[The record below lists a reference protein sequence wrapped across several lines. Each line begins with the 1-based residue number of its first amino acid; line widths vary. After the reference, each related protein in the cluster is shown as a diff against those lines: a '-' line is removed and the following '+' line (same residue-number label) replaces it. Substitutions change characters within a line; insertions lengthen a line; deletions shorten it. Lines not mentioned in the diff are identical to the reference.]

1 MGRQKSQQSYHK
13 ASRSHNNRRRSGTL
27 FIVGVPI
34 GCPEDLTLR
43 ARRVLGQVS
52 IVVAEAPLAARALLD
67 FHGIAATITGYGRGE
82 PDRIAIFL
90 DRLNAGH
97 DIALVS
103 DSGMPVI
110 YDPGRLL
117 IAAARASGYR
127 ITVVPGPSALTAAA
141 SLSGESGDRLVFV
154 GQLPRSTQR
163 LDRLFSTLNYEVG
176 TTVMFASA
184 SVLPRILR
192 RISRILPERR
202 ITLAVNMTTP
212 DERLYQGA
220 ASALL
225 AHAQDL
231 SQDSEV
237 TLVLSGAR
245 KKRK

>member
-1 MGRQKSQQSYHK
+1 MGRQRSQQTYHN
-13 ASRSHNNRRRSGTL
+13 ASGSHNNRPRSGTL
-27 FIVGVPI
+27 FIVGLPI

-43 ARRVLGQVS
+43 ARRVLGEVS

-67 FHGIAATITGYGRGE
+67 YHGIAATITGYGRGE

-90 DRLNAGH
+90 DRLKAGH

-117 IAAARASGYR
+117 IAAARASEYQ
-127 ITVVPGPSALTAAA
+127 ITVVPGPSALTAATA
-141 SLSGESGDRLVFV
+141 LSGASGDRLLFV
-154 GQLPRSTQR
+154 GQLPRPAQR
-163 LDRLFSTLNYEVG
+163 LDRLFSTLIHERG

-184 SVLPRILR
+184 SSLPRILR
-192 RISRILPERR
+192 RISHILPERR

-212 DERLYQGA
+212 DERVYQGV
-220 ASALL
+220 ASDLL
-225 AHAQDL
+225 ARAQDVP
-231 SQDSEV
+231 QDAEV
-237 TLVLSGAR
+237 TLVLSGAE